1 METEPT
7 APVEREADERPELS
21 EESRLVADANERHDV
36 DEFVPD
42 GLDDEAN
49 VTADDE
55 VAAEEVLRRV
65 ADAGAAF

>member
-7 APVEREADERPELS
+7 APVEREDEPPELS
-21 EESRLVADANERHDV
+21 EESLLVADSNERHDV

-42 GLDDEAN
+42 GLEDEAN
-49 VTADDE
+49 VTADEE

>member
-7 APVEREADERPELS
+7 APVEREEQEPELS
-21 EESRLVADANERHDV
+21 VESKLVADANERHDV

-42 GLDDEAN
+42 GLEDEAN
-49 VTADDE
+49 VTSDE
-55 VAAEEVLRRV
+55 EPAAEEVLRRV